1 MRYCGTAD
9 VTTQKLEPWTYGGL
23 LGIAL
28 IGGLLVSW
36 TPPAHEIDHY
46 CYDFFFR
53 LHTPPPWPLQSVILG
68 IDEETMSA
76 VGGVGGIRRALA
88 SGLELIA
95 PAVPRAVAV
104 DIILADPG
112 PDDEGLGRAFRKI
125 PNLVLSSDLLA
136 GGLWDDPIPRFRA
149 LAAGI
154 GQVHAAL
161 DRYDAINREVPLEK
175 VGGHDRRW
183 ALGLETFRASRHAR
197 ITESPDD
204 LEVAG
209 VIIPSKQR
217 DDRVMRIRYLPP
229 GRGIPSY
236 SVAQLARDPKLASHF
251 ADKVVFAGV
260 TAQTAQRDRWITPYG
275 SDIGVEINAN
285 VYETIAQRLF
295 LTDVPD
301 SLVALWCAALVIG
314 TAVAFWFLGG
324 RISYMLAFILLLLAH
339 LVPYWTFTNGKVFPY
354 MPGVLCAWLA
364 VVSAATWRHFA
375 TRRRMVRA
383 EASEAHYQRMV
394 QFVTHEMRTPLT
406 AIQGSS
412 ELITR
417 YALPDEKRQQIA
429 QTIHSESKRLASM
442 IETFLSV
449 ERLAGGRI
457 ELRRERFSTTDL
469 VDLCVRRARPLAER
483 KDITIGVES
492 IPQADLTGDHE
503 LMEYALYNLLTNAIK
518 YSPPDTRVTISGDCA
533 RKQMRLSVA
542 DQGIGMDKTEVRRI
556 FERFY
561 RTRRAEQ
568 SGEAGTGIGLSI
580 VEQIV
585 KEHGGSIQVDSTPGK
600 GSRFTLVLPLVQP

>member
-1 MRYCGTAD
+1 LR
-9 VTTQKLEPWTYGGL
+9 ERWTYAGL
-23 LGIAL
+23 LAL
-28 IGGLLVSW
+28 TLVIGLAVSW
-36 TPPAHEIDHY
+36 TPPAREIDHY

-53 LHTPPPWPLQSVILG
+53 LHTPPPWPVESVILG
-68 IDEETMSA
+68 IDEETMREA
-76 VGGVGGIRRALA
+76 GGVGGIRKALA
-88 SGLELIA
+88 RGLELIA
-95 PAVPRAVAV
+95 PAHPKAVAV

-112 PDDEGLGRAFRKI
+112 PDDAALEAAFRKV

-149 LAAGI
+149 LAVGV

-183 ALGLETFRASRHAR
+183 ALGLEAFRASRQGR

-209 VIIPSKQR
+209 VTIPSKASE
-217 DDRVMRIRYLPP
+217 DRVMRIRYLPP
-229 GRGIPSY
+229 GRGVPAY
-236 SVAQLARDPKLASHF
+236 SVAELRRDPKLAGHF
-251 ADKVVFAGV
+251 AGKVVFAGV

-275 SDIGVEINAN
+275 ADIGVEINAN

-295 LTDVPD
+295 LTDVAD
-301 SLVALWCAALVIG
+301 SAVVLWCASLVAAAGLIF
-314 TAVAFWFLGG
+314 AFVSG
-324 RISYMLAFILLLLAH
+324 RASYALAAALLLAAH
-339 LVPYWTFTNGKVFPY
+339 AVPYATFTRGKVFPY

-364 VVSAATWRHFA
+364 VAAAATWRQRI

-383 EASEAHYQRMV
+383 EAAEIHYQKLV

-406 AIQGSS
+406 TIQGSS

-417 YALPDEKRQQIA
+417 YAMPDEKRKQIA
-429 QTIHSESKRLASM
+429 GTIHMESKRLASM

-449 ERLAGGRI
+449 ERLAGGQI
-457 ELRRERFSTTDL
+457 ELKRERFEAREL
-469 VDLCVRRARPLAER
+469 VEQCVARVRPLAER
-483 KDITIGVES
+483 KDIAIAMDALPAAE
-492 IPQADLTGDHE
+492 LTGDHE
-503 LMEYALYNLLTNAIK
+503 LMEYAVYNLLTNAIK
-518 YSPPDTRVTISGDCA
+518 YSPPETRITVAGQRE
-533 RKQMRLSVA
+533 RKQVRLWVA
-542 DQGIGMDKTEVRRI
+542 DQGIGMDKQEVRRI

-561 RTRRAEQ
+561 RTRRAEE
-568 SGEAGTGIGLSI
+568 SGETGTGIGLSI

-585 KEHGGSIQVDSTPGK
+585 KEHGGSILVDSTPGQ
-600 GSRFTLVLPLVQP
+600 GSRFTLVLPLAEAANIE